1 MMKRLVQIVSLM
13 ITTCNN
19 DDFSSCNQFIWVYF
33 HDFPL
38 SFNVFI
44 NFHKYAN

>member
-1 MMKRLVQIVSLM
+1 MKRLVQIVSLM
-13 ITTCNN
+13 ITTYNN

-33 HDFPL
+33 YDFSL

-44 NFHKYAN
+44 NVHKNAN